1 MEQIELLRFALDVLD
16 RLQIPYALVDSFA
29 SGIWGEPRMT
39 RDMDFV
45 VQLRDLHVEALLEA
59 FPAGEFYLS
68 RAAMEEAISEAGQ
81 FNVIHPRSGNKID
94 FMVLDSS
101 GETPPQIARR
111 MEIEL
116 LTNCTAYVA
125 APDDVIIAKLRY
137 YLDGGSDK
145 HLRDIAGILK
155 HSGDLIDTNYVTAW
169 AAQHGAATLWSELQA
184 RAAQG

>member
-1 MEQIELLRFALDVLD
+1 MIVVKLGERDSGRRNVLLVVGFRLGKLDLIE
-16 RLQIPYALVDSFA
+16 
-29 SGIWGEPRMT
+29 
-39 RDMDFV
+39 
-45 VQLRDLHVEALLEA
+45 
-59 FPAGEFYLS
+59 
-68 RAAMEEAISEAGQ
+68 
-81 FNVIHPRSGNKID
+81 
-94 FMVLDSS
+94 
-101 GETPPQIARR
+101 R